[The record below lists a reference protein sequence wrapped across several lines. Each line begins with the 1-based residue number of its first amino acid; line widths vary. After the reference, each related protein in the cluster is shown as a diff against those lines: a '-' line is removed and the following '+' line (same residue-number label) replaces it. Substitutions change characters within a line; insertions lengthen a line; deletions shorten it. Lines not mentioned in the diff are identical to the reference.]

1 MRLGNGIDIPVQ
13 VRDQSGN
20 LVQIVNAGEA
30 FVSRLAEGV
39 VALVDNARKGTV
51 KAITFTVKDTFTVV
65 EVTLHECN
73 MRARLDKLE
82 VTGKVFSEYINRT
95 AQSNWSPEVKQKLM
109 AAMNQDFDNQVQKL
123 LGQPIDPKMFT
134 NVEFFKS

>member
-1 MRLGNGIDIPVQ
+1 MRLSNGIDIPVQ
-13 VRDQSGN
+13 VRDKSGN

-73 MRARLDKLE
+73 MRARLDKFEL
-82 VTGKVFSEYINRT
+82 TGKVFSEYINRT
-95 AQSNWSPEVKQKLM
+95 AQSNWSPELKQKVM
-109 AAMNQDFDNQVQKL
+109 AAMNQDFDNELQKL
-123 LGQPIDPKMFT
+123 LGQPIDPKMFK